1 MNENVYES
9 ICFQII
15 SYAGTAKSCFLEAI
29 EAAKE
34 ESDYISLIEEGN
46 VAFQKASEIHHQAL
60 QKDTE
65 HELELGLLLMHA
77 ETILSSAE
85 TIRDLANTII
95 MLIEKK

>member
-1 MNENVYES
+1 MSENIYES

-29 EAAKE
+29 EEAKTG
-34 ESDYISLIEEGN
+34 SDYTSLLKEGN
-46 VAFQKASEIHHQAL
+46 DAFQKASEIHHQAL
-60 QKDTE
+60 QKDTN

-85 TIRDLANTII
+85 TIPDLANTII